1 VADHDAESGQRR
13 ALCAGEHAFRHAI
26 DELSQHMRVQRGDD
40 AVRGLEALTALEFEP
55 DRAAARGQDFAD
67 FGIAA
72 HLTAVVLDATDQ
84 RLAEPAA
91 AAHRLG
97 DAEAVHEPGHQ
108 EHAESGTQFVRSL
121 QVLTDQ
127 PQQPDLD
134 VLALEAL
141 IRDLQRAALHG
152 LENLA
157 AFIGLIHHG
166 EEGPHGIGGA

>member
-1 VADHDAESGQRR
+1 MLKAASVR
-13 ALCAGEHAFRHAI
+13 ALCAGEHAFRHANRRTVAAHAGAARAMTPSVALKRSPL
-26 DELSQHMRVQRGDD
+26 LSSS
-40 AVRGLEALTALEFEP
+40 P

-127 PQQPDLD
+127 P
-134 VLALEAL
+134 
-141 IRDLQRAALHG
+141 AA
-152 LENLA
+152 A
-157 AFIGLIHHG
+157 RS
-166 EEGPHGIGGA
+166 